1 MEQASSNAGPSSS
14 TTLGLSDPPATD
26 NVAQTQM
33 KQDANGAMNDT
44 VATTHQGSDQAK
56 GIADEAAS
64 VEAPKDQ
71 PMEQT
76 VAADPIATP
85 TASKRGGRGGKRASF
100 APHGSAEKTAAN
112 PATATPGTT
121 RPGVKRGRPPGRGR
135 GGSRGGAKAPK
146 RKRTDEDE
154 GGDTDSSEEITTPL
168 ETMTKSGRAVSKP
181 TSYVPPTA
189 PSPITGVKR
198 RKTYLKKPESAVC
211 KVCLRGTS
219 PATNMIVFCDGCN
232 TPYHRYCHHPPIDQT
247 VIDQVDKEWFCQ
259 KCEKERVVP
268 VAEEEVANFIAA
280 AGASVE
286 QRRRYF
292 ASLTP
297 GMLVTLL
304 TKATTLHP
312 DLPVFAPDF
321 KPATTSMPPPTP
333 VPPPINGHGY
343 PSAPPVAQTNGIS
356 TGNPVPSIPSATA
369 AAGVPLTD
377 PDEDNPSYAEHP
389 PTYPRPGHGLMNRLP
404 PEKDDLQWL
413 VEDDSK
419 YSTFS
424 HLYQVDAGAAGSS
437 LNGSMA

>member
-1 MEQASSNAGPSSS
+1 MQPASPNAGPSSS
-14 TTLGLSDPPATD
+14 ITSGLSDPSATD
-26 NVAQTQM
+26 HVAQAQM
-33 KQDANGAMNDT
+33 AQDANGAMSNP
-44 VATTHQGSDQAK
+44 VSTTQQVLDRAK
-56 GIADEAAS
+56 RVADEAAR
-64 VEAPKDQ
+64 VEAPKD
-71 PMEQT
+71 PTMGST
-76 VAADPIATP
+76 VSADLAATP
-85 TASKRGGRGGKRASF
+85 TASKRGGRGGQRASF
-100 APHGSAEKTAAN
+100 APHGSAEKTTAD
-112 PATATPGTT
+112 PATATPGAA

-135 GGSRGGAKAPK
+135 GGNRGGAKVAK

-154 GGDTDSSEEITTPL
+154 GGDTDSSEEITIPL

-181 TSYVPPTA
+181 TSYVPPPA
-189 PSPITGVKR
+189 PSPVTGVKR

-247 VIDQVDKEWFCQ
+247 AIDQVDKEWFCQ
-259 KCEKERVVP
+259 TCEKERVVP
-268 VAEEEVANFIAA
+268 VADEQVANFIAA
-280 AGASVE
+280 AGAPVE
-286 QRRRYF
+286 QRRKYF

-321 KPATTSMPPPTP
+321 KPATPSMPPPTP
-333 VPPPINGHGY
+333 GPPAINGHGH
-343 PSAPPVAQTNGIS
+343 PKVAPAAQTNGVS
-356 TGNPVPSIPSATA
+356 TGTPVPSIPSARA
-369 AAGVPLTD
+369 PAGVPLTD

-419 YSTFS
+419 YHTFS
-424 HLYQVDAGAAGSS
+424 HLYQVDPDAASSS
-437 LNGSMA
+437 LNGNMA